1 MSHQLQL
8 KVALDAFGIL
18 KTIFTIDI
26 LFVQFCRLVTFLV
39 IRLFLCLFQKKLMQS
54 NVVLHVVMLTIHLC
68 IKAGTNSQEKME
80 IDKIWS
86 CFIFMGNRIST
97 ISISPIVFWQSLAA
111 VLACLWHSGKHT
123 HPILSRKLLSFKWDH
138 SHPDLAC
145 RLGVVA
151 KLSSFGS
158 P

>member
-26 LFVQFCRLVTFLV
+26 PFVQFCRLVTFLV
-39 IRLFLCLFQKKLMQS
+39 IRLFYAFSKKKLMQS

-80 IDKIWS
+80 IDKI
-86 CFIFMGNRIST
+86 
-97 ISISPIVFWQSLAA
+97 
-111 VLACLWHSGKHT
+111 
-123 HPILSRKLLSFKWDH
+123 
-138 SHPDLAC
+138 
-145 RLGVVA
+145 
-151 KLSSFGS
+151 
-158 P
+158 